1 LDSSAHFAPV
11 AVAQIVAA
19 GSFRLVL
26 GLLVVLRRLHWVR
39 WLTKLAS
46 KARM

>member
-1 LDSSAHFAPV
+1 VVAEQI
-11 AVAQIVAA
+11 AVAA
-19 GSFRLVL
+19 SFRLVL
-26 GLLVVLRRLHWVR
+26 DLLAVLRRLHWVR